1 MNLIIL
7 ANSVMH
13 GQSCIAGKELI
24 TNTWVRL
31 KGGNLSGITDSEQC
45 LNNPNLC
52 ILSCPCHN
60 FKKPKLLDIINV
72 NTVGL
77 LPPVLA
83 HQTENHQITPITPW
97 QYINKLSIQNI
108 ASYLDNPSDIWGSD
122 DKISIEN
129 LPNNSLYFLEVEV
142 IYLYRNNFNR
152 RRARIE
158 YNGIFYDLGATAKEF
173 DNLHAKYGSGNF
185 SAYVTISLGE
195 IFKGHAYKL
204 VAGIIE
210 K

>member
-31 KGGNLSGITDSEQC
+31 KGGNPSGITDSEQC
-45 LNNPNLC
+45 LNNQNLC
-52 ILSCPCHN
+52 LFYCPCHN
-60 FKKPKLLDIINV
+60 FKKPELLDIINV

-77 LPPVLA
+77 LPPILA
-83 HQTENHQITPITPW
+83 HQTENHQITPIAPW

-108 ASYLDNPSDIWGSD
+108 ASYLDNPSDIWGLGD
-122 DKISIEN
+122 RISIGN
-129 LPNNSLYFLEVEV
+129 LPSNSLYFLEVKV
-142 IYLYRNNFNR
+142 ISLYKSSSNK

-173 DNLHAKYGSGNF
+173 DYLHAKYGSGNF

-195 IFKGHAYKL
+195 IFKGDAYKL
-204 VAGIIE
+204 VAGII
-210 K
+210 KK